1 MKLGKALL
9 VGMLAVTSPAAAY
22 ASYCGILIWS
32 GNFHMVDQGR
42 LYRSAQLTKSQFADK
57 IEAYHIR
64 TVLNLRGPHPADAW
78 YQDELAA
85 AHEHGAEHFDV
96 GISARSEVP
105 SGKIARILAILRDAP
120 KPILVHCR
128 SGADRTGFASAL
140 YRYAIQ
146 GRSGEIAEGELS
158 LWFGH
163 FPYLLSKSG
172 AMDASAHAYFL
183 GHDQPPAN
191 APSLQLQSSG

>member
-1 MKLGKALL
+1 MKIRKALL
-9 VGMLAVTSPAAAY
+9 IAACAVVLPAASY

-32 GNFHMVDQGR
+32 GNFHVVAEGQV
-42 LYRSAQLTKSQFADK
+42 YRSAELSKAGFAREID
-57 IEAYHIR
+57 AHHIR
-64 TVLNLRGPHPADAW
+64 SVLNLRGPHPGDAW
-78 YQDELAA
+78 YQDEVAA
-85 AHEHGAEHFDV
+85 AREHGAEHFDV

-105 SGKIARILAILRDAP
+105 SDKIAKILAVLREAP
-120 KPILVHCR
+120 KPILIHCQ

-146 GRSGEIAEGELS
+146 GKSAEIAEGELS

-183 GHDQPPAN
+183 THKQSAAN
-191 APSLQLQSSG
+191 AQSRPLQ